1 MGALDYLG
9 AVTPPT
15 RQIAAE
21 VVAHLNKIGKPLP
34 VYPDMGSQVIWGYN
48 AGGAEHGTGR
58 ALDFMVQSPAN
69 GVGDAVADYVWA
81 NRTRFGLIHIIW
93 RQRIR
98 STRTNPG
105 QWRLMADRGSPTE
118 NHMDHPHCYFDG
130 RTLGGSAVTTGGSA
144 STGAVVLPG
153 VKYTVKQVQ
162 ELVGVTVDGIAGPAT
177 VAAIKEIQST
187 LDLTADGVVGPATE
201 AAMASIIEKIDA
213 LAADV
218 KQVKSDVR
226 HMPKRVWSHRIDTP
240 GSIKKEFTSVNG
252 SYSAGGLMA
261 YNLIDFYLK
270 GRSDKILEALDE
282 LDTDGS

>member
-130 RTLGGSAVTTGGSA
+130 RTLGGSAVTTGGST
-144 STGAVVLPG
+144 STEWTPTGDLST
-153 VKYTVKQVQ
+153 KEIQQ
-162 ELVGVTVDGIAGPAT
+162 LVGVTADGIYGAGT
-177 VAAIKEIQST
+177 TAAVKDLQEQ
-187 LDLTADGVVGPATE
+187 LDLTPDGLWGPTTE
-201 AAMASIIEKIDA
+201 RTVMSVIEKLDA

-218 KQVKSDVR
+218 KTLKSEQKKI
-226 HMPKRVWSHRIDTP
+226 PARVWAHQIDTP
-240 GSIKKEFTSVNG
+240 KSVLSAFPWFNKKFT
-252 SYSAGGLMA
+252 AGGAQM
-261 YNLIDFYLK
+261 YNLFSFGAKD
-270 GRSDKILEALDE
+270 
-282 LDTDGS
+282 DTDRILSAIKDDQQ